1 MSTPRRFFVAAL
13 QRGTSCTLRLLTL
26 QLFEKS
32 MISRRSVRIKVM
44 QLLYMLSR
52 DEKLTYQD
60 VVSLYNEGIGKTF
73 ELYILHLYL
82 LLRVAQY
89 AEKDAEIRAAKMLP
103 TEEDTNFTP
112 RLYKNPCVQSVANNV
127 GFLQL
132 VTKYGA
138 HEDIDPEQ
146 IRLLYHAFATTE
158 TYHSYLTLAEPS
170 PQDHIKVLL
179 ELYRLLIS
187 HDLFIEIVEDRYS
200 NWADDESLVV
210 GAMKKTIKA
219 MPVEGE
225 FYREHEPS
233 DETVREFGEQ
243 LLRKTCQEDLA
254 LYDLITPMLRNW
266 EPERVAILDMIMLK
280 MAVCELLHFP
290 TIPVKVTINEY
301 VEISKIYSTDNSREF
316 INGILDRLMKRL
328 QKEGRIVKEGRGLM
342 E

>member
-1 MSTPRRFFVAAL
+1 
-13 QRGTSCTLRLLTL
+13 
-26 QLFEKS
+26 

-73 ELYILHLYL
+73 ELYILQLYL

-138 HEDIDPEQ
+138 YEDIDPEQ
-146 IRLLYHAFATTE
+146 IRLLYQAFANTE
-158 TYHSYLTLAEPS
+158 TYHSYLTLEEPS